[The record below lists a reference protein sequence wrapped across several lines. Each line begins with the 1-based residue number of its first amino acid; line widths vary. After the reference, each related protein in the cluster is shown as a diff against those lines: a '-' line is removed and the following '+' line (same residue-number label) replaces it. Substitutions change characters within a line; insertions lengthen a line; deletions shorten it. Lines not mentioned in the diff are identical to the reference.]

1 MQNQNA
7 ILIKNA
13 EKILQT
19 KIRLWVARSINKLSY
34 IQSVKGFE
42 EFLKDSRFA
51 AKEILATPTST
62 NESLEALEKLEKT
75 YIKLIDFAS
84 LLVLA
89 LRYCEKNNVK
99 FTAVTDN
106 LKNTIEDD
114 FGKETPTI
122 FTSSYQPKFLYIF
135 YYSEIDEIK
144 KFILGPSSL
153 YPEVS
158 LSVDPIPRLPAE
170 LFTSNIAVKGPELFS
185 PTTGG
190 DLGVIGIKAE
200 FSYFVST
207 SRNISGVSNLDPYR
221 NLSYKIT
228 GDISDLKK
236 IKSDQILKNKT
247 FFITVEQPNPFVE
260 SSYGD
265 SFSGA
270 TTTYLCYYD
279 AQFSLDLTH
288 LRDFLVKLKDGTTI
302 IAAPIFTTIAE
313 QPLILDSGEVLKSK
327 DPKKPPEV
335 PEDNIVAH
343 AFFERFYIQNI
354 RFEDDYYRILLRI
367 HDLGKLKQPKPLP
380 KPATPLG
387 NGEHYLPDFT
397 TRTDKN
403 YFKNNRKEIKAV
415 EKKTGKHPI
424 TPLIY
429 NFSTIAENYN
439 QVPFSLEEFQMMSS
453 RLDVALYFTLQTYL

>member
-19 KIRLWVARSINKLSY
+19 KIRLWVARSINKLNY
-34 IQSVKGFE
+34 LQSVVGFE
-42 EFLKDSRFA
+42 EFIEESKFA
-51 AKEILATPTST
+51 GKEILAAPTSAPANLT
-62 NESLEALEKLEKT
+62 ALEET
-75 YIKLIDFAS
+75 YLKFNDYAS
-84 LLVLA
+84 LLALA
-89 LRYCEKNNVK
+89 LRYCEKNNTK
-99 FTAVTDN
+99 FSAIADN
-106 LKNTIEDD
+106 LKDTVE
-114 FGKETPTI
+114 
-122 FTSSYQPKFLYIF
+122 SSFENELPEKLKFFYIF

-302 IAAPIFTTIAE
+302 IAAPIFTTKAE
-313 QPLILDSGEVLKSK
+313 LPLILDSGEVLKSK

-343 AFFERFYIQNI
+343 AFFERFYI
-354 RFEDDYYRILLRI
+354 EDITFNAGYYRILLRI
-367 HDLGKLKQPKPLP
+367 HDQGKFKQPKLLP
-380 KPATPLG
+380 DPATPLG

-403 YFKNNRKEIKAV
+403 YYKGIYLPDAKSED
-415 EKKTGKHPI
+415 EKKLKKGQDHPI
-424 TPLIY
+424 PKFIY
-429 NFSTIAENYN
+429 NFSSIAEIYN
-439 QVPFSLEEFQMMSS
+439 QTPFSSEEFQMMSS
-453 RLDVALYFTLQTYL
+453 RLDAALYFTLQTYL

>member
-1 MQNQNA
+1 
-7 ILIKNA
+7 
-13 EKILQT
+13 
-19 KIRLWVARSINKLSY
+19 
-34 IQSVKGFE
+34 
-42 EFLKDSRFA
+42 
-51 AKEILATPTST
+51 
-62 NESLEALEKLEKT
+62 
-75 YIKLIDFAS
+75 
-84 LLVLA
+84 
-89 LRYCEKNNVK
+89 
-99 FTAVTDN
+99 
-106 LKNTIEDD
+106 
-114 FGKETPTI
+114 
-122 FTSSYQPKFLYIF
+122 
-135 YYSEIDEIK
+135 
-144 KFILGPSSL
+144 
-153 YPEVS
+153 
-158 LSVDPIPRLPAE
+158 
-170 LFTSNIAVKGPELFS
+170 
-185 PTTGG
+185 
-190 DLGVIGIKAE
+190 LGVIGIKAE

-343 AFFERFYIQNI
+343 AFFERFYI
-354 RFEDDYYRILLRI
+354 EDITFNAGYYRILLRI
-367 HDLGKLKQPKPLP
+367 HDQGKFKQPKLLP
-380 KPATPLG
+380 DPATPLG

-403 YFKNNRKEIKAV
+403 YYKGIYLPDAKSED
-415 EKKTGKHPI
+415 EKKLKKGQDHPI
-424 TPLIY
+424 PKFIY
-429 NFSTIAENYN
+429 NFSSIAEIYN
-439 QVPFSLEEFQMMSS
+439 QTPFSSEEFQMMSS
-453 RLDVALYFTLQTYL
+453 RLDAALYFTLQTYL

>member
-13 EKILQT
+13 EKILQA

-99 FTAVTDN
+99 FVDVTDD

-114 FGKETPTI
+114 FGKEIPI
-122 FTSSYQPKFLYIF
+122 IPNSSLQPKFLYIF

-170 LFTSNIAVKGPELFS
+170 LFTSNIAV
-185 PTTGG
+185 
-190 DLGVIGIKAE
+190 LGLKNYINSE
-200 FSYFVST
+200 YSYFVST
-207 SRNISGVSNLDPYR
+207 SRNISGISEVY
-221 NLSYKIT
+221 NLSYKVEGGIN
-228 GDISDLKK
+228 DLKK

-247 FFITVEQPNPFVE
+247 FFITTKPAD
-260 SSYGD
+260 G
-265 SFSGA
+265 
-270 TTTYLCYYD
+270 TITYLCYYD
-279 AQFSLDLTH
+279 AQSTLDLTY
-288 LRDFLVKLKDGTTI
+288 LADFLVKLKDGTTI
-302 IAAPIFTTIAE
+302 IAAPIFITKGQPSKTT
-313 QPLILDSGEVLKSK
+313 
-327 DPKKPPEV
+327 PEIPV
-335 PEDNIVAH
+335 DNIVSH
-343 AFFERFYIQNI
+343 AFFERFYI
-354 RFEDDYYRILLRI
+354 EDAFLGTDKEQKYYRFLLKA
-367 HDLGKLKQPKPLP
+367 HNLGKFEELNPLP
-380 KPATPLG
+380 EGTPLG
-387 NGEHYLPDFT
+387 NGEQYLPDFT

-403 YFKNNRKEIKAV
+403 FFKINREVIKKV
-415 EKKTGKHPI
+415 NEKKGEHPI
-424 TPLIY
+424 SPFIY
-429 NFSTIAENYN
+429 NFSTIANKYN
-439 QVPFSLEEFQMMSS
+439 QTPFSSEEFHIMSS